1 MLNQCMARR
10 RGAPRE
16 KVGCKYSLF
25 IVPDPALFI
34 LRAGQLTRGA
44 TATVTASEPSYSQIL
59 SFFELRET
67 AAGGAIEDPAAPAAG
82 ASKAFPTAIRPRPKK
97 VPESKLKDNK
107 TLGGVLPWVLETPWR
122 MMSMKQ

>member
-1 MLNQCMARR
+1 MARR

-44 TATVTASEPSYSQIL
+44 TATVTASLFIQSN
-59 SFFELRET
+59 SFFLELRET
-67 AAGGAIEDPAAPAAG
+67 AAGGTIEDPAAPAAG
-82 ASKAFPTAIRPRPKK
+82 ASKAFRQRSGRGPRKY
-97 VPESKLKDNK
+97 LRAN
-107 TLGGVLPWVLETPWR
+107 
-122 MMSMKQ
+122 